1 MEGVLREVPAY
12 ARRCLASQL
21 GRAAARN
28 SCRGPWTQTLDAS
41 ISYNNLNLGG
51 ALGRRV
57 AASLFLANLPGAA
70 DQLLHGSSGLRGWGT
85 QPSPD
90 PVLYT
95 VRGFNPTDRSFRY
108 EVNPRFGESRSTLSA
123 FGSPFRVTLDV
134 RVNIGKGQDRQAAER
149 LVRVART
156 FADSQSA
163 RPEEI
168 KKLSFP
174 MREVGNAEQVLNM
187 REQLALTPEQVTA
200 LKAIEKADN
209 QRADS
214 LKMDL
219 ATQIARAGKTVEVDW
234 IIAGRRRV
242 EGAIWASYKAELPR
256 IREIL
261 TAPQIELLPPNLRGE
276 GGESR
281 AYTTQPPRP

>member
-1 MEGVLREVPAY
+1 M
-12 ARRCLASQL
+12 
-21 GRAAARN
+21 
-28 SCRGPWTQTLDAS
+28 
-41 ISYNNLNLGG
+41 
-51 ALGRRV
+51 
-57 AASLFLANLPGAA
+57 
-70 DQLLHGSSGLRGWGT
+70 
-85 QPSPD
+85 
-90 PVLYT
+90 LYT
-95 VRGFNPTDRSFRY
+95 VRGFNPADRSFRY
-108 EVNPRFGESRSTLSA
+108 EVNPRFGEPRSTLSA

-168 KKLSFP
+168 KKLAFP
-174 MREVGNAEQVLNM
+174 MREIGNAEQVLNL

-200 LKAIEKADN
+200 LKAIDKADN

-214 LKMDL
+214 LKLDL
-219 ATQIARAGKTVEVDW
+219 ATQISRAGKTVAVDW

-242 EGAIWASYKAELPR
+242 EDAIWASFKEGLPGVR
-256 IREIL
+256 AIL

-281 AYTTQPPRP
+281 MYTSQAPRP